1 MEYKISI
8 KAKDDFRSFKKDYE
22 VIFDF
27 NETKVNFL
35 MGKNGCGKSTII
47 QAIRGTLNS
56 NNDKDIRWAAK
67 RNCKDVLEHFDINIE
82 GFTNVY
88 HLDVDGLDNNLS
100 MFNASSATDL
110 FDLGG
115 LGMDRLSQG
124 ERTLIMIT
132 RLKEMVKDD
141 ENTLVIFDELD
152 NHLDFDFRVKF
163 VPWLNKLFPLSKKII
178 ITHDLLMTNLSE
190 GHIVYIMSKRNFE
203 NLNKCEV
210 VGKKSFNY
218 DDDLVKKVFFKAI
231 TDCEIKNITKK
242 EENDCKS
249 ED

>member
-1 MEYKISI
+1 MAYKISI

-27 NETKVNFL
+27 DKTKVNFL

-56 NNDKDIRWAAK
+56 NDDKEKRWAAA
-67 RNCKDVLEHFDINIE
+67 RDCKDILEHFDVNIE

-88 HLDVDGLDNNLS
+88 HLDIDGLDDNLS

-110 FDLGG
+110 IDLGG
-115 LGMDRLSQG
+115 YGMDRLSQG
-124 ERTLIMIT
+124 ERTLIMMG
-132 RLKEMVKDD
+132 RLKKMVKDSED
-141 ENTLVIFDELD
+141 TIIIFDELD

-163 VPWLNKLFPLSKKII
+163 VKWLNKLFPLSKKII

-190 GHIVYIMSKRNFE
+190 GHIVYIMSDRDLTNQNRCF
-203 NLNKCEV
+203 V
-210 VGKKSFNY
+210 TGKEAMSYKDNDSKS
-218 DDDLVKKVFFKAI
+218 LFFTIHTFCK
-231 TDCEIKNITKK
+231 IKDITKK
-242 EENDCKS
+242 EKDESKD
-249 ED
+249 

>member
-1 MEYKISI
+1 MEGKITI

-27 NETKVNFL
+27 NETNVNFL

-56 NNDKDIRWAAK
+56 NEDKDKRWAAR
-67 RNCKDVLEHFDINIE
+67 RNCKDILEHFDVNIE

-88 HLDVDGLDNNLS
+88 HLDIDGLDDNLS

-110 FDLGG
+110 IDLGG
-115 LGMDRLSQG
+115 WGMDRLSQG

-132 RLKEMVKDD
+132 RLRQMVKDSED
-141 ENTLVIFDELD
+141 TAIIFDELD

-163 VPWLNKLFPLSKKII
+163 VGWINKMFPQSKKII
-178 ITHDLLMTNLSE
+178 ITHDLLMAVLNE
-190 GHIVYIMSKRNFE
+190 GNIVYIDSKRKME
-203 NLNKCEV
+203 DLNKCIAL
-210 VGKKSFNY
+210 GKKATYFKGDKHKNI
-218 DDDLVKKVFFKAI
+218 FFTI
-231 TDCEIKNITKK
+231 HTLHEIKKLIKDTK
-242 EENDCKS
+242 ENES
-249 ED
+249 EY